1 MARRVKWTLFL
12 LLIDKFVC
20 KQPLLYRPQPT
31 RKRIPLSWLPIDVFL
46 QSPLPPLNIPT
57 KEKKNTVKRKQLNT
71 RNFQYIE
78 FRVFLSLKLKTKER
92 KKKKPNKQANKKR
105 QIKKGVQ
112 IQKGIFCWNP
122 VKKRKTIL
130 RHVNSAAII
139 TQLSAKQNSPCG
151 WYLQFQT

>member
-46 QSPLPPLNIPT
+46 RSPLPPLNIPT
-57 KEKKNTVKRKQLNT
+57 KEKKTQLKENSST
-71 RNFQYIE
+71 LAISSTLSSGF
-78 FRVFLSLKLKTKER
+78 FLSLQLKNR
-92 KKKKPNKQANKKR
+92 RAKKKLNKQANKKR

-139 TQLSAKQNSPCG
+139 TQLSAKQNSLCG
-151 WYLQFQT
+151 WYRQFQT